1 MFDTPSENKYIVFHR
16 GRASD
21 AAVEFFF
28 ISSEKKATNLNL
40 IQTKLSEYKNSQLMK
55 YFWPKIDEILYL
67 GHDIWKIASYHI
79 PIKL

>member
-55 YFWPKIDEILYL
+55 YF
-67 GHDIWKIASYHI
+67 
-79 PIKL
+79 